1 MRRLAVAL
9 IRWYQRAISPGRP
22 PSCRYLPTCSDYGA
36 QAVAHYGLLRGGA
49 KTAWRILRCN
59 PVSPG
64 GYDPPVPAPRAG
76 AAHRWIQATCIQ
88 PAREPRGA
96 ALAPATMRPFHVKR
110 VHRPQGPP
118 Q

>member
-64 GYDPPVPAPRAG
+64 GYDPPVPAPARARRTAG
-76 AAHRWIQATCIQ
+76 SRRRVSSPRAN
-88 PAREPRGA
+88 PAGRRSR
-96 ALAPATMRPFHVKR
+96 LRRCVRFT
-110 VHRPQGPP
+110 
-118 Q
+118 